1 MKHFL
6 KYISFSLVLALG
18 FTSCDS
24 DDENQLD
31 NVRDVGGYAHLADT
45 RISNFDTDS
54 DLRIDIFT
62 ANGVTAETVEIT
74 SDGAVLGTANISGE
88 TATFSSSIL
97 GDITEETYPV
107 RIRGVFS
114 NGNVSEQPYTIT
126 VVNAITIHDDNPVEA
141 TLTGL
146 DTIAVDYNTN
156 TLAAS
161 IDNVDLHLKNG
172 SEGTYIDSGV
182 ENIDGP
188 VELGDTNYEALNLSV
203 NDTLFYRFTAT
214 SGSLSTSAE
223 SHIIIV
229 DEPEEEEDDEE
240 GEG

>member
-24 DDENQLD
+24 DDDNQLD
-31 NVRDVGGYAHLADT
+31 DVRDVGGYAHLVDT

-62 ANGVTAETVEIT
+62 ANGVTAETVEII
-74 SDGAVLGTANISGE
+74 SDGAVIGTANISGE

-97 GDITEETYPV
+97 GDITAGTYPV

-114 NGNVSEQPYTIT
+114 NGNVSERPFTIT
-126 VVNAITIHDDNPVEA
+126 AVNSITIHDDNPVEA

-146 DTIAVDYNTN
+146 DTIAVNYNTY
-156 TLAAS
+156 TFAAS
-161 IDNVDLHLKNG
+161 IDEVDLHLKNG
-172 SEGTYIDSGV
+172 SEDTYTDSGV

-188 VELGDTNYEALNLSV
+188 VELGDTNYQALNLSV
-203 NDTLFYRFTAT
+203 NDTLFYRFSAT

-223 SHIIIV
+223 SHIVII
-229 DEPEEEEDDEE
+229 EEE
-240 GEG
+240 